1 MIAWM
6 ILIVGVGLCVVAA
19 AAAADVLLRIRR
31 LPVRFV
37 WIAAA
42 LLAVG
47 LGVSAPIRG
56 RNPSSASHAD
66 VDLSSL
72 AVVQTSLRS
81 VEQHAPATGKYL
93 VGLWVLASL
102 LVASTFLGAY
112 RRIQRA
118 RREWPLIDLHDHRVR
133 LSPDTGPIV
142 VGLVRPEIVVPR
154 WVLLRSPEEQ
164 RVILDHESAHVRAG
178 DPVLLWAGCLLVVLM
193 PWNPALWLIL
203 ARIRLAIE
211 LDCDARVLRAGVSP
225 RSYGTLLVDV
235 AERTSRVR
243 FAATALAD
251 DASHLHQ
258 RILAMQSR
266 RFNHP
271 ILRGASASLL
281 GLAALLAAC
290 EAKMPT
296 AADVEHMDAQSAETN
311 AKALGLV
318 HRDSA
323 ISWSVDGVE
332 TNEARAKLISKDSI
346 VRLDVSKAPDG
357 SAHIYVVT
365 KAKQPLGAARED
377 SIRVN
382 YRPDRPG
389 ERDERLMR
397 KIQTASTREST
408 PLLMIDGVRSD
419 LTLLKTIDR
428 SRIDRVDVLKGEL
441 AVARYG
447 AEASNGVIVITTKR

>member
-6 ILIVGVGLCVVAA
+6 LFIVVVGLCVVAA

-31 LPVRFV
+31 VPVRFV

-42 LLAVG
+42 LLALG
-47 LGVSAPIRG
+47 LGLTAPIRS
-56 RNPSSASHAD
+56 RRTASASRAD

-81 VEQHAPATGKYL
+81 VERHVPATGRYL
-93 VGLWVLASL
+93 AGLWILASAM
-102 LVASTFLGAY
+102 VGTTFIVAY
-112 RRIQRA
+112 RRMQRA
-118 RREWPLIDLHDHRVR
+118 RREWPVIDLHERRVR
-133 LSPDTGPIV
+133 LSPETGPVV

-154 WVLLRSPEEQ
+154 WVLLRSAEEQ

-178 DPVLLWAGCLLVVLM
+178 DPLLLWAACVLVTLM
-193 PWNPALWLIL
+193 PWNPALWIIF
-203 ARIRLAIE
+203 ARVRLAIE

-271 ILRGASASLL
+271 ILRGASAALL

-318 HRDSA
+318 QRDSA
-323 ISWSVDGVE
+323 VLWSVDGVA
-332 TNEARAKLISKDSI
+332 TNGAVAKLISKDSI
-346 VRLDVSKAPDG
+346 ARVDISKAPDG

-365 KAKQPLGAARED
+365 KANQALGAPQAD
-377 SIRVN
+377 SIRVD
-382 YRPDRPG
+382 YRPG
-389 ERDERLMR
+389 SVAERDERLMR
-397 KIQTASTREST
+397 RVRAANTRESA

-419 LTLLKTIDR
+419 PAVLKTLDR
-428 SRIDRVDVLKGEL
+428 NKIDRVDVLKGEL
-441 AVARYG
+441 ATSRYG
-447 AEASNGVIVITTKR
+447 ADGSNGVILITTKR